1 MGLAGQMIAIILVG
15 FGIGTLVEKKISSP
29 KHLIVAFT
37 TLGFVCIAMY
47 VVIKDII
54 SSEN

>member
-15 FGIGTLVEKKISSP
+15 FGIGTLVEKKIPSP

-54 SSEN
+54 SAEN